1 MTTLPGAAFF
11 DSALS
16 FGMIRGGKIDAAI
29 LGAMQVSATGDL
41 ANWMIPGKMVK
52 GPGGAMDLVHGA
64 GRVIVLMEHV
74 AKDGSAKIV
83 DACTLPLTGRGVV
96 DRIITDLAVIDVTP
110 DGLVLVELAP
120 GVTVEQVRQAT
131 EPPLRIARNWTTEGP
146 RSMSENDVVIVAA
159 ARTPQG
165 RLKGQLA
172 AFTAPQLGSFAIRGA
187 LEQGGVD
194 PADVDAVIVGQVLA
208 AGSGQNAA
216 RQAAIG
222 AGIGWDVPAH
232 SVNKVCLSGLT
243 AVIDAARMIRTGDAE
258 VVVAA
263 GMESMTRAPHLLMG
277 SRDGW
282 TYGTVE
288 VLDHMAYD
296 GLTDAYD
303 RESMG
308 ASTERHN
315 ARYEL
320 TREAQD
326 QVAALSHQRA
336 AAAQESGVLDAEIVA
351 VEVPQRRGE
360 PVRVTR
366 DEGVRPETTVE
377 TLAGLRPAFAE
388 GGSITAG
395 NSSQISD
402 GASAVVV
409 TTRATAE
416 AKGWPVL
423 VTVGASGQTAGP
435 DNSLQAQPARA
446 IEQACRK
453 QGITPQDLDLVEIN
467 EAFGAVVARSQTE
480 LGLDGDIVNVHGGG
494 IAIGHP
500 IGASGNRLVVH
511 VAHELARRG
520 GGTAAV
526 GLCGG
531 GGQGEALILTR

>member
-1 MTTLPGAAFF
+1 MT
-11 DSALS
+11 D
-16 FGMIRGGKIDAAI
+16 
-29 LGAMQVSATGDL
+29 
-41 ANWMIPGKMVK
+41 
-52 GPGGAMDLVHGA
+52 
-64 GRVIVLMEHV
+64 
-74 AKDGSAKIV
+74 
-83 DACTLPLTGRGVV
+83 
-96 DRIITDLAVIDVTP
+96 
-110 DGLVLVELAP
+110 
-120 GVTVEQVRQAT
+120 
-131 EPPLRIARNWTTEGP
+131 
-146 RSMSENDVVIVAA
+146 NDIVIVAA

-187 LEQGGVD
+187 LEQGSVD
-194 PADVDAVIVGQVLA
+194 PGDVDAVIVGQVLA

-243 AVIDAARMIRTGDAE
+243 AIIDAARMIRTGDAS

-263 GMESMTRAPHLLMG
+263 GMESMTRAPHMLMG

-282 TYGTVE
+282 TYGSVE

-315 ARYEL
+315 ERYEL

-326 QVAALSHQRA
+326 RVAALSHQRA
-336 AAAQESGVLDAEIVA
+336 AAAQEAGVFEAEIVA
-351 VEVPQRRGE
+351 VAVPQRRGE
-360 PVRVTR
+360 PVRVTK
-366 DEGVRPETTVE
+366 DEGVRPDTTVE
-377 TLAGLRPAFAE
+377 TLGGLRAAFAE

-402 GASAVVV
+402 GASAVVI
-409 TTRATAE
+409 TTRRAAE
-416 AKGWPVL
+416 TKGWSVL
-423 VTVGASGQTAGP
+423 ATVGASGQTAGP

-446 IEQACRK
+446 IERACEK
-453 QGITPQDLDLVEIN
+453 QGIAPSDLDLVEIN
-467 EAFGAVVARSQTE
+467 EAFGAVVARSQVE
-480 LGLDGDIVNVHGGG
+480 LGLDEAIVNIHGGG

-511 VAHELARRG
+511 AVHELARRG

>member
-1 MTTLPGAAFF
+1 M
-11 DSALS
+11 SAH
-16 FGMIRGGKIDAAI
+16 DH
-29 LGAMQVSATGDL
+29 
-41 ANWMIPGKMVK
+41 P
-52 GPGGAMDLVHGA
+52 
-64 GRVIVLMEHV
+64 
-74 AKDGSAKIV
+74 KD
-83 DACTLPLTGRGVV
+83 
-96 DRIITDLAVIDVTP
+96 
-110 DGLVLVELAP
+110 
-120 GVTVEQVRQAT
+120 Q
-131 EPPLRIARNWTTEGP
+131 
-146 RSMSENDVVIVAA
+146 DVVIVAA

-172 AFTAPQLGSFAIRGA
+172 SFTAPQLGAFAIRGA
-187 LEQGGVD
+187 LEQGSMD
-194 PADVDAVIVGQVLA
+194 PSDVDAVIVGQVLA

-222 AGIGWDVPAH
+222 AGIGWEVPAH

-243 AVIDAARMIRTGDAE
+243 AIIDASRMIRTGDAE

-282 TYGTVE
+282 TYGSVE

-303 RESMG
+303 KESMG

-315 ARYEL
+315 ARYDL
-320 TREAQD
+320 TRDAQD

-336 AAAQESGVLDAEIVA
+336 AAAQAAAVFDDEIVPVA
-351 VEVPQRRGE
+351 VPQRRGE
-360 PVRVTR
+360 PVLVTA
-366 DEGVRPETTVE
+366 DEGIRPDTTVE
-377 TLAGLRPAFAE
+377 SLAGLRAAFAD

-409 TTRATAE
+409 TTRGTAE

-446 IEQACRK
+446 IERACEK
-453 QGITPQDLDLVEIN
+453 QGIAPADLDVVEIN
-467 EAFGAVVARSQTE
+467 EAFGAVVARSQVE
-480 LGLDGDIVNVHGGG
+480 LGLSSDVVNIHGGG

-500 IGASGNRLVVH
+500 IGASGTRLVVH

-520 GGTAAV
+520 SGTAAV

>member
-1 MTTLPGAAFF
+1 
-11 DSALS
+11 
-16 FGMIRGGKIDAAI
+16 
-29 LGAMQVSATGDL
+29 
-41 ANWMIPGKMVK
+41 
-52 GPGGAMDLVHGA
+52 
-64 GRVIVLMEHV
+64 
-74 AKDGSAKIV
+74 
-83 DACTLPLTGRGVV
+83 
-96 DRIITDLAVIDVTP
+96 
-110 DGLVLVELAP
+110 
-120 GVTVEQVRQAT
+120 
-131 EPPLRIARNWTTEGP
+131 
-146 RSMSENDVVIVAA
+146 MSENDVVIVAA

-194 PADVDAVIVGQVLA
+194 PGDVDAVIVGQVLA

-336 AAAQESGVLDAEIVA
+336 AAAQESGVLDAEIVPI
-351 VEVPQRRGE
+351 EVPQRRGE

-377 TLAGLRPAFAE
+377 TLAGLRAAFAE

-409 TTRATAE
+409 TMRGTAE

-423 VTVGASGQTAGP
+423 ATVGASGQTAGP

-480 LGLDGDIVNVHGGG
+480 LGLDSEIVNVHGGG

-511 VAHELARRG
+511 AAHELARRG
-520 GGTAAV
+520 GGTAVV

>member
-1 MTTLPGAAFF
+1 M
-11 DSALS
+11 SAED
-16 FGMIRGGKIDAAI
+16 I
-29 LGAMQVSATGDL
+29 
-41 ANWMIPGKMVK
+41 
-52 GPGGAMDLVHGA
+52 
-64 GRVIVLMEHV
+64 
-74 AKDGSAKIV
+74 
-83 DACTLPLTGRGVV
+83 
-96 DRIITDLAVIDVTP
+96 
-110 DGLVLVELAP
+110 
-120 GVTVEQVRQAT
+120 
-131 EPPLRIARNWTTEGP
+131 
-146 RSMSENDVVIVAA
+146 VIVAA

-172 AFTAPQLGSFAIRGA
+172 SFTAPQLGALAIRGA
-187 LEQGGVD
+187 LDQGGVD
-194 PADVDAVIVGQVLA
+194 AADVDAVIVGQVLA

-243 AVIDAARMIRTGDAE
+243 AIIDAARMIRTGDART
-258 VVVAA
+258 VVAA

-282 TYGTVE
+282 AYGSVE

-303 RESMG
+303 AESMG

-315 ARYEL
+315 PRFGL

-326 QVAALSHQRA
+326 AVAARSHQRA
-336 AAAQESGVLDAEIVA
+336 AAAREAGVFDAEIVP
-351 VEVPQRRGE
+351 VSVPQRRGE
-360 PVRVTR
+360 PVVLTA
-366 DEGVRPETTVE
+366 DEGIRPETTVE

-409 TTRATAE
+409 TTRADAE

-423 VTVGASGQTAGP
+423 VTIGASGQTAGP
-435 DNSLQAQPARA
+435 DNSLQEQPAHAIQRA
-446 IEQACRK
+446 LDK
-453 QGITPQDLDLVEIN
+453 QGITAADLDLIEIN
-467 EAFGAVVARSQTE
+467 EAFGAVVARSE
-480 LGLDGDIVNVHGGG
+480 AALGLDPEIVNIHGGG

-500 IGASGNRLVVH
+500 IGASGNRLAVH
-511 VAHELARRG
+511 MAHELVRRG
-520 GGTAAV
+520 SGTAVVA
-526 GLCGG
+526 LCGG

>member
-1 MTTLPGAAFF
+1 MT
-11 DSALS
+11 
-16 FGMIRGGKIDAAI
+16 
-29 LGAMQVSATGDL
+29 
-41 ANWMIPGKMVK
+41 
-52 GPGGAMDLVHGA
+52 
-64 GRVIVLMEHV
+64 
-74 AKDGSAKIV
+74 
-83 DACTLPLTGRGVV
+83 
-96 DRIITDLAVIDVTP
+96 
-110 DGLVLVELAP
+110 
-120 GVTVEQVRQAT
+120 
-131 EPPLRIARNWTTEGP
+131 
-146 RSMSENDVVIVAA
+146 ENDVVIVAA

-187 LEQGGVD
+187 LEQSSID

-243 AVIDAARMIRTGDAE
+243 AIIDAARMIRTGDAD

-282 TYGTVE
+282 AYGSVE

-315 ARYEL
+315 ARFGL

-326 QVAALSHQRA
+326 RVAALSHQRA
-336 AAAQESGVLDAEIVA
+336 TAAQEAGLFDEEIVA
-351 VEVPQRRGE
+351 VDVPQRRGE

-366 DEGVRPETTVE
+366 DEGVRPDTTVE
-377 TLAGLRPAFAE
+377 TLAGLRAAFAE

-395 NSSQISD
+395 NSSPISD

-409 TTRATAE
+409 TTRRTAD

-446 IEQACRK
+446 IERACEK
-453 QGITPQDLDLVEIN
+453 QGIAPADLDLVEIN
-467 EAFGAVVARSQTE
+467 EAFGAVVARSQEE
-480 LGLDGDIVNVHGGG
+480 LGLDEGIVNIHGGG

-511 VAHELARRG
+511 VAHELTRRG

>member
-1 MTTLPGAAFF
+1 MT
-11 DSALS
+11 
-16 FGMIRGGKIDAAI
+16 
-29 LGAMQVSATGDL
+29 
-41 ANWMIPGKMVK
+41 
-52 GPGGAMDLVHGA
+52 
-64 GRVIVLMEHV
+64 
-74 AKDGSAKIV
+74 
-83 DACTLPLTGRGVV
+83 
-96 DRIITDLAVIDVTP
+96 
-110 DGLVLVELAP
+110 
-120 GVTVEQVRQAT
+120 
-131 EPPLRIARNWTTEGP
+131 
-146 RSMSENDVVIVAA
+146 ENDIVIVAA

-187 LEQGGVD
+187 LEQASID
-194 PADVDAVIVGQVLA
+194 PTDVDAVIVGQVLA

-243 AVIDAARMIRTGDAE
+243 AIIDAARMIRTGDAE

-282 TYGTVE
+282 TYGSVE

-315 ARYEL
+315 PRYEL
-320 TREAQD
+320 TRQAQD
-326 QVAALSHQRA
+326 RVAALSHQRA
-336 AAAQESGVLDAEIVA
+336 AAAQEAGVFDAEIVT

-360 PVRVTR
+360 PVQVTK

-377 TLAGLRPAFAE
+377 TLSGLRAAFAE

-409 TTRATAE
+409 TTRHVAD

-446 IEQACRK
+446 IERACAK
-453 QGITPQDLDLVEIN
+453 QGIAPADLDFVEIN
-467 EAFGAVVARSQTE
+467 EAFGAVVARSQVE
-480 LGLDGDIVNVHGGG
+480 LGLDDGIVNIHGGG

-511 VAHELARRG
+511 AAHELVRRG

>member
-1 MTTLPGAAFF
+1 
-11 DSALS
+11 
-16 FGMIRGGKIDAAI
+16 
-29 LGAMQVSATGDL
+29 
-41 ANWMIPGKMVK
+41 
-52 GPGGAMDLVHGA
+52 
-64 GRVIVLMEHV
+64 
-74 AKDGSAKIV
+74 
-83 DACTLPLTGRGVV
+83 
-96 DRIITDLAVIDVTP
+96 
-110 DGLVLVELAP
+110 
-120 GVTVEQVRQAT
+120 
-131 EPPLRIARNWTTEGP
+131 
-146 RSMSENDVVIVAA
+146 MSENDVVIVAA

-194 PADVDAVIVGQVLA
+194 PADVGAVIVGQVLA

-222 AGIGWDVPAH
+222 SGIGWDVPAH

-320 TREAQD
+320 TRQAQD

-336 AAAQESGVLDAEIVA
+336 AAAQESGVLDAEIVP

-360 PVRVTR
+360 PVRAAR

-377 TLAGLRPAFAE
+377 TLGGLRAAFAE

-409 TTRATAE
+409 TTRGTAE
-416 AKGWPVL
+416 TKGWPVL

-453 QGITPQDLDLVEIN
+453 QGIAPQDLDLVEIN

-480 LGLDGDIVNVHGGG
+480 LGLDSEIVNVHGGG

-511 VAHELARRG
+511 VAHELVRRG

-531 GGQGEALILTR
+531 GGQGESLILTR

>member
-1 MTTLPGAAFF
+1 MT
-11 DSALS
+11 D
-16 FGMIRGGKIDAAI
+16 
-29 LGAMQVSATGDL
+29 
-41 ANWMIPGKMVK
+41 
-52 GPGGAMDLVHGA
+52 
-64 GRVIVLMEHV
+64 
-74 AKDGSAKIV
+74 
-83 DACTLPLTGRGVV
+83 
-96 DRIITDLAVIDVTP
+96 
-110 DGLVLVELAP
+110 
-120 GVTVEQVRQAT
+120 
-131 EPPLRIARNWTTEGP
+131 
-146 RSMSENDVVIVAA
+146 NDIVIVAA

-187 LEQGGVD
+187 LEQASID

-243 AVIDAARMIRTGDAE
+243 AVIDAARMIRTGDAD

-282 TYGTVE
+282 NYGSVE

-296 GLTDAYD
+296 GLTDAFD

-320 TREAQD
+320 TRDAQD
-326 QVAALSHQRA
+326 RVAALSHQRA
-336 AAAQESGVLDAEIVA
+336 AAAQEAGLFDAEIVT

-360 PVRVTR
+360 PVSVTK
-366 DEGVRPETTVE
+366 DEGVRPETTVD
-377 TLAGLRPAFAE
+377 TLAGLRAAFAE

-409 TTRATAE
+409 TTRRTAE

-446 IEQACRK
+446 IERACEK
-453 QGITPQDLDLVEIN
+453 QGITPADLDLVEIN
-467 EAFGAVVARSQTE
+467 EAFGAVVARSQVE
-480 LGLDGDIVNVHGGG
+480 LGLDDGIVNIHGGG

-511 VAHELARRG
+511 VAHELVRRG

>member
-1 MTTLPGAAFF
+1 
-11 DSALS
+11 
-16 FGMIRGGKIDAAI
+16 
-29 LGAMQVSATGDL
+29 
-41 ANWMIPGKMVK
+41 
-52 GPGGAMDLVHGA
+52 
-64 GRVIVLMEHV
+64 
-74 AKDGSAKIV
+74 
-83 DACTLPLTGRGVV
+83 
-96 DRIITDLAVIDVTP
+96 
-110 DGLVLVELAP
+110 
-120 GVTVEQVRQAT
+120 
-131 EPPLRIARNWTTEGP
+131 
-146 RSMSENDVVIVAA
+146 MSDIVIVAA

-172 AFTAPQLGSFAIRGA
+172 SFTAPQLGSFAIKGA
-187 LEQGGVD
+187 LAQASID
-194 PADVDAVIVGQVLA
+194 PSAIDAVIVGQVLA

-243 AVIDAARMIRTGDAE
+243 AIIDAARMIRTGDATT
-258 VVVAA
+258 VVAA

-288 VLDHMAYD
+288 VLDHMAHD

-303 RESMG
+303 QESMG

-315 ARYEL
+315 ERFEL
-320 TREAQD
+320 TRQAQD
-326 QVAALSHQRA
+326 EVAALSHQRA
-336 AAAQESGVLDAEIVA
+336 AAGADAGAFDTEIVA

-360 PVRVTR
+360 PIVVDR
-366 DEGVRPETTVE
+366 DEGVRPDTTVE
-377 TLAGLRPAFAE
+377 TLGKLRAAFAE

-409 TTRATAE
+409 TTRENAE
-416 AKGWPVL
+416 AQGWPVL
-423 VTVGASGQTAGP
+423 ATIGASGQTAGP

-446 IEQACRK
+446 IARALEK
-453 QGITPQDLDLVEIN
+453 QGITAADLDLVEIN

-480 LGLDGDIVNVHGGG
+480 LGISSDIVNIHGGG

-511 VAHELARRG
+511 MAHELAKRG
-520 GGTAAV
+520 TGTVAV

>member
-1 MTTLPGAAFF
+1 MT
-11 DSALS
+11 D
-16 FGMIRGGKIDAAI
+16 I
-29 LGAMQVSATGDL
+29 
-41 ANWMIPGKMVK
+41 
-52 GPGGAMDLVHGA
+52 
-64 GRVIVLMEHV
+64 
-74 AKDGSAKIV
+74 
-83 DACTLPLTGRGVV
+83 
-96 DRIITDLAVIDVTP
+96 
-110 DGLVLVELAP
+110 
-120 GVTVEQVRQAT
+120 
-131 EPPLRIARNWTTEGP
+131 
-146 RSMSENDVVIVAA
+146 VIVAA

-172 AFTAPQLGSFAIRGA
+172 SFTAPQLGSFAIRGA
-187 LEQGGVD
+187 LEQARID
-194 PADVDAVIVGQVLA
+194 PAEVDAVIVGQVLA

-243 AVIDAARMIRTGDAE
+243 AIIDAARMIRTGDAE

-263 GMESMTRAPHLLMG
+263 GMESMTRAPHMLMG

-282 TYGTVE
+282 TYGSVE
-288 VLDHMAYD
+288 VLDHMAFD

-326 QVAALSHQRA
+326 TVAALSHQRA
-336 AAAQESGVLDAEIVA
+336 AAAQGAGVFDAEIVA
-351 VEVPQRRGE
+351 VEVPQRRG
-360 PVRVTR
+360 PAVRVTA
-366 DEGVRPETTVE
+366 DEGVRPDTTVE
-377 TLAGLRPAFAE
+377 SLAGLRPAFAE

-409 TTRATAE
+409 TTRANAE
-416 AKGWPVL
+416 SKGWPVL

-446 IEQACRK
+446 IERACEK
-453 QGITPQDLDLVEIN
+453 QGITPSDLDLVEIN
-467 EAFGAVVARSQTE
+467 EAFGAVVARSQQE
-480 LGLDGDIVNVHGGG
+480 LGLDSGIVNIHGGG

-500 IGASGNRLVVH
+500 IGASGTRLVVH
-511 VAHELARRG
+511 AAHELARRG
-520 GGTAAV
+520 HGTAAV

>member
-1 MTTLPGAAFF
+1 MAETA
-11 DSALS
+11 
-16 FGMIRGGKIDAAI
+16 
-29 LGAMQVSATGDL
+29 
-41 ANWMIPGKMVK
+41 
-52 GPGGAMDLVHGA
+52 
-64 GRVIVLMEHV
+64 
-74 AKDGSAKIV
+74 
-83 DACTLPLTGRGVV
+83 
-96 DRIITDLAVIDVTP
+96 
-110 DGLVLVELAP
+110 
-120 GVTVEQVRQAT
+120 TVE
-131 EPPLRIARNWTTEGP
+131 NTT
-146 RSMSENDVVIVAA
+146 DIVIVAA

-172 AFTAPQLGSFAIRGA
+172 SFTAPQLGSFAIAGA
-187 LEQGGVD
+187 LEQGSID
-194 PADVDAVIVGQVLA
+194 PTDIDAVIVGQVLA

-222 AGIGWDVPAH
+222 AGLGWDVPAH

-243 AVIDAARMIRTGDAE
+243 AIIDAARMIRTGDAD

-263 GMESMTRAPHLLMG
+263 GMESMTRSPHLLMG

-282 TYGTVE
+282 AYGSVE

-326 QVAALSHQRA
+326 AVAARSHQRA
-336 AAAQESGVLDAEIVA
+336 AAAQSAGVFAAEIVE
-351 VEVPQRRGE
+351 VSVPQRRGE
-360 PVRVTR
+360 PILVTA
-366 DEGVRPETTVE
+366 DEGVRPDTTVE
-377 TLAGLRPAFAE
+377 TLGGLRAAFAE

-409 TTRATAE
+409 TSRAVAE
-416 AKGWPVL
+416 AKGWSVL

-435 DNSLQAQPARA
+435 DNSLHAQPARA
-446 IEQACRK
+446 IERACEK
-453 QGITPQDLDLVEIN
+453 QGITPADLDLVEIN
-467 EAFGAVVARSQTE
+467 EAFGAVVARSQVE
-480 LGLDGDIVNVHGGG
+480 LGLDPEIVNIHGGG

-511 VAHELARRG
+511 IAHELARRG

>member
-1 MTTLPGAAFF
+1 MT
-11 DSALS
+11 D
-16 FGMIRGGKIDAAI
+16 I
-29 LGAMQVSATGDL
+29 
-41 ANWMIPGKMVK
+41 
-52 GPGGAMDLVHGA
+52 
-64 GRVIVLMEHV
+64 
-74 AKDGSAKIV
+74 
-83 DACTLPLTGRGVV
+83 
-96 DRIITDLAVIDVTP
+96 
-110 DGLVLVELAP
+110 
-120 GVTVEQVRQAT
+120 
-131 EPPLRIARNWTTEGP
+131 
-146 RSMSENDVVIVAA
+146 VIVAA

-172 AFTAPQLGSFAIRGA
+172 SFTAPQLGAFAIRGA
-187 LEQGGVD
+187 LAQGAVD
-194 PADVDAVIVGQVLA
+194 AGDVDAVIVGQVLA

-243 AVIDAARMIRTGDAE
+243 AIIDAARMIRTGDATT
-258 VVVAA
+258 VVAA

-282 TYGTVE
+282 TYGSVE
-288 VLDHMAYD
+288 VLDHMAFD

-320 TREAQD
+320 TRQAQD
-326 QVAALSHQRA
+326 AVAAASHQRA
-336 AAAQESGVLDAEIVA
+336 AAAQDAGVFEAEIVT
-351 VEVPQRRGE
+351 VEVPQRRRE
-360 PVRVTR
+360 PIVVSK
-366 DEGVRPETTVE
+366 DEGVRPQTTVE
-377 TLAGLRPAFAE
+377 TLAGLRAAFAD

-409 TTRATAE
+409 TTRQNADAH
-416 AKGWPVL
+416 GWTVL
-423 VTVGASGQTAGP
+423 AVVGASGQTAGP

-446 IEQACRK
+446 IEKACEK
-453 QGITPQDLDLVEIN
+453 QGITPADLDLVEIN

-480 LGLDGDIVNVHGGG
+480 LGVSSDIVNIHGGG

-511 VAHELARRG
+511 LAHELARRG
-520 GGTAAV
+520 SGTVAV

-531 GGQGEALILTR
+531 GGQGEALILTL

>member
-1 MTTLPGAAFF
+1 M
-11 DSALS
+11 
-16 FGMIRGGKIDAAI
+16 
-29 LGAMQVSATGDL
+29 SATD
-41 ANWMIPGKMVK
+41 I
-52 GPGGAMDLVHGA
+52 
-64 GRVIVLMEHV
+64 
-74 AKDGSAKIV
+74 
-83 DACTLPLTGRGVV
+83 
-96 DRIITDLAVIDVTP
+96 
-110 DGLVLVELAP
+110 
-120 GVTVEQVRQAT
+120 
-131 EPPLRIARNWTTEGP
+131 
-146 RSMSENDVVIVAA
+146 VIVAA

-165 RLKGQLA
+165 RLKGQLSS
-172 AFTAPQLGSFAIRGA
+172 FTAPQLGAFAIRGA
-187 LEQGGVD
+187 LEQASIDAG
-194 PADVDAVIVGQVLA
+194 DVDAVIMGQVLA

-243 AVIDAARMIRTGDAE
+243 AIIDAARMIRLGDAE
-258 VVVAA
+258 VVVAG

-282 TYGTVE
+282 TYGSVE
-288 VLDHMAYD
+288 VLDHMAFD

-315 ARYEL
+315 DRYEL

-326 QVAALSHQRA
+326 AVAALSHQRA
-336 AAAQESGVLDAEIVA
+336 AAAQEEGVFDAEIVA
-351 VEVPQRRGE
+351 VEVPQRRG
-360 PVRVTR
+360 PALSVTA
-366 DEGVRPETTVE
+366 DEGVRPDTTVE
-377 TLAGLRPAFAE
+377 SLAGLRAAFAE

-409 TTRATAE
+409 TTRGTAE

-423 VTVGASGQTAGP
+423 ATVGASGQTAGP
-435 DNSLQAQPARA
+435 DNSLQAKPARA
-446 IEQACRK
+446 IEKACEK
-453 QGITPQDLDLVEIN
+453 QGIAPADLDIVEIN
-467 EAFGAVVARSQTE
+467 EAFGAVVARTQTE
-480 LGLDGDIVNVHGGG
+480 LGLDSDIVNIHGGG

-500 IGASGNRLVVH
+500 IGASGARLVVH
-511 VAHELARRG
+511 AAHELARRG
-520 GGTAAV
+520 TGIAAV